1 MNKFNKLTPKQKH
14 LEELTLKLI
23 MYLQKHRMFHNINI
37 YVNNQR
43 FSSDFHVG
51 DTEKNTSYGNFY
63 LADDIDVTQIVE
75 YNNPD
80 TLTMTFE
87 GPLYDELNYNRSNTR
102 RDLEQIFAQYGFYFE
117 QGYAWSL
124 AAYYC

>member
-37 YVNNQR
+37 YVNNQC

-51 DTEKNTSYGNFY
+51 DTEKN
-63 LADDIDVTQIVE
+63 TQIVE